1 MPPRKNIANIGSY
14 KHISPTIKV
23 KNHSSDSMIQCHCP
37 SFHSCSSMIFYTSGP
52 PSHVI
57 NTAAFACSGCNAGAV
72 FTKRPSWKVCSCSGS
87 RSFLTK
93 CCQEVQNQSPNL
105 QTRLQ
110 LCTRILH
117 QNFAIL
123 MECWFN
129 LYKCDHLDHDI
140 K

>member
-1 MPPRKNIANIGSY
+1 MPPRKNSANIGSY

-37 SFHSCSSMIFYTSGP
+37 SFHSCSSMIFYASGP

-105 QTRLQ
+105 QTR
-110 LCTRILH
+110 
-117 QNFAIL
+117 FAA
-123 MECWFN
+123 
-129 LYKCDHLDHDI
+129 LYKDTASKLCHLDGMLVQFVQVRSFRS
-140 K
+140 